1 MSFLLRKVRKNKWY
15 KTETIA
21 WLLPGEFQSDPLG
34 DLATT
39 GNKLSVYRVED
50 DCSNLER
57 VVAALAANCDKIAN
71 FDYVLFQETILKDI
85 KIKSEQTKG
94 ETPDE
99 TVNNCHL
106 DLIELSAFRLVDLAK
121 QVLDRGEVKRF
132 LVREVTNFLADSI
145 QKGYINKA
153 KMSLNPKEKEKIDKL
168 IQSNSAFNSD

>member
-15 KTETIA
+15 KTETTV
-21 WLLPGEFQSDPLG
+21 WLLPGEFQSDLLG
-34 DLATT
+34 DLATS
-39 GNKLSVYRVED
+39 GNKLSVYRVEH

-71 FDYVLFQETILKDI
+71 FDYVLFEDTILKDI
-85 KIKSEQTKG
+85 GIKSEQTKG

-121 QVLDRGEVKRF
+121 QVLNRGKVERF
-132 LVREVTNFLADSI
+132 SPSEVTNLLAESI
-145 QKGYINKA
+145 HKGYLDKA
-153 KMSLNPKEKEKIDKL
+153 KMCLKEKDIEKIDKL
-168 IQSNSAFNSD
+168 IESKFCA

>member
-1 MSFLLRKVRKNKWY
+1 MRKSKWY
-15 KTETIA
+15 KTETTA
-21 WLLPGEFQSDPLG
+21 WLLLGEFQSDLLG
-34 DLATT
+34 DLATS

-57 VVAALAANCDKIAN
+57 LVAALAANCDRIAN
-71 FDYVLFQETILKDI
+71 FDYVLFEEKILKDI
-85 KIKSEQTKG
+85 GIKSEHTKG

-121 QVLDRGEVKRF
+121 QILDRGKVERF
-132 LVREVTNFLADSI
+132 SPLKVTNLLADSI
-145 QKGYINKA
+145 KKGYLNKA
-153 KMSLNPKEKEKIDKL
+153 KMRLIPKEIEKIDKL